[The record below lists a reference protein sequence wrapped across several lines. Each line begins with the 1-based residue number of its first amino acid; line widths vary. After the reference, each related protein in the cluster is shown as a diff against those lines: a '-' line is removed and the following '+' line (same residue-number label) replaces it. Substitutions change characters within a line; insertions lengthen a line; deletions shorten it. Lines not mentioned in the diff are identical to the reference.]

1 MNTIRIASDVT
12 KNYPLSGNLFISPEP
27 LKIKQEQPDQFVS
40 ALIHEIRNPL
50 TTINLA
56 VQMLRSPV
64 KSYDRKLYQDIIMR
78 STTQINDLITDLLMS
93 WQSDEVKPGNYPIH
107 QLVDEA
113 LALAEDRIFLK
124 TVLVMKYYTTLD
136 SKVLVDKQKI
146 KIALANIIINA
157 VEAMPSEN
165 GKLKLITRST
175 NNKCVIEIKD
185 NGTGISQKNL
195 SKIFM
200 PYFTGKAG
208 GMGLG
213 LSTTMDI
220 LLANHVTT
228 DVRSEEGIGTRFIL
242 SFEKNQLSGECL
254 EEISFS

>member
-1 MNTIRIASDVT
+1 MSTIRIASDAT
-12 KNYPLSGNLFISPEP
+12 KSYPSSANLFISPEP
-27 LKIKQEQPDQFVS
+27 LKIKQEQPDQIVS

-56 VQMLRSPV
+56 VQMLRSPTR
-64 KSYDRKLYQDIIMR
+64 SYDRTLYQDIIMR
-78 STTQINDLITDLLMS
+78 SSTQINDLITDLLRS
-93 WQSDEVKPGNYPIH
+93 WQSDEVQPGNYPIH

-124 TVLVMKYYTTLD
+124 TIIVMKDYTALD
-136 SKVLVDKQKI
+136 YKVQVDKQKI

-157 VEAMPSEN
+157 IEAMPSGN
-165 GKLKLITRST
+165 GKLKLITRSI

-185 NGTGISQKNL
+185 NGIGISQKNL

-228 DVRSEEGIGTRFIL
+228 DVRSVEGHGTRFIL
-242 SFEKNQLSGECL
+242 SFDRIQQPGECL
-254 EEISFS
+254 Q

>member
-1 MNTIRIASDVT
+1 MSTIRIASDAT
-12 KNYPLSGNLFISPEP
+12 KSYPSSANLFISPEP
-27 LKIKQEQPDQFVS
+27 LKIKQEQPNQIVS

-56 VQMLRSPV
+56 VQMLRSPTR
-64 KSYDRKLYQDIIMR
+64 SYDRTLYQDIIMR
-78 STTQINDLITDLLMS
+78 SSTQINDLITDLLRS
-93 WQSDEVKPGNYPIH
+93 WQSDEVQPGNYPIH

-124 TVLVMKYYTTLD
+124 TIIVMKDYTALD
-136 SKVLVDKQKI
+136 YKVQVDKQKI

-157 VEAMPSEN
+157 IEAMPSGN
-165 GKLKLITRST
+165 GKLKLITRSI

-185 NGTGISQKNL
+185 NGIGISQKNL

-228 DVRSEEGIGTRFIL
+228 DVRSVEGHGTRFIL
-242 SFEKNQLSGECL
+242 SFDRIQQPGECL
-254 EEISFS
+254 Q

>member
-12 KNYPLSGNLFISPEP
+12 KNFPHSNLFISPEP
-27 LKIKQEQPDQFVS
+27 LKIKQELPDQFGS

-56 VQMLRSPV
+56 VQMLRSPAR
-64 KSYDRKLYQDIIMR
+64 SYESKLYEDIIMR
-78 STTQINDLITDLLMS
+78 SSTQINDLISDLLRS
-93 WQSDEVKPGNYPIH
+93 WQANEIQTGNYPIH

-113 LALAEDRIFLK
+113 LALAADRIILK
-124 TVLVMKYYTTLD
+124 TIVVEKDYTSLD
-136 SKVLVDKQKI
+136 CKVLVNKQKI

-157 VEAMPSEN
+157 IEAMPSGN
-165 GKLKLITRST
+165 GKLKLITRSI
-175 NNKCVIEIKD
+175 NKKCVIEIKD
-185 NGTGISQKNL
+185 NGIGISQKNL
-195 SKIFM
+195 SKIFL
-200 PYFTGKAG
+200 PYFTGKVG

-228 DVRSEEGIGTRFIL
+228 DVRSVEGHGTGHGTRFIL
-242 SFEKNQLSGECL
+242 SFERIQLSGECL
-254 EEISFS
+254 LEK

>member
-1 MNTIRIASDVT
+1 MSTIKIASDAT
-12 KNYPLSGNLFISPEP
+12 KSYPLSANLFISPEP
-27 LKIKQEQPDQFVS
+27 LKITQEQPNQFVS

-50 TTINLA
+50 TTISLA
-56 VQMLRSPV
+56 VQMLRSPAR
-64 KSYDRKLYQDIIMR
+64 SCDRELYQDIIMR
-78 STTQINDLITDLLMS
+78 SSTQINDLVNDLLRS
-93 WQSDEVKPGNYPIH
+93 WQSDVIKPGNYPIH

-124 TVLVMKYYTTLD
+124 NISVTKLYTTLD
-136 SKVLVDKQKI
+136 CKVLVDKQKM

-157 VEAMPSEN
+157 VEAMPYGN
-165 GKLKLITRST
+165 GKLKLITRSI

-185 NGTGISQKNL
+185 NGIGISQKNL
-195 SKIFM
+195 SKIFV

-213 LSTTMDI
+213 LSATMDI

-228 DVRSEEGIGTRFIL
+228 EVRSVEGNGTCFYL
-242 SFEKNQLSGECL
+242 SFQKIQQSGECV
-254 EEISFS
+254 

>member
-27 LKIKQEQPDQFVS
+27 NKIKQEQPDEFVS

-56 VQMLRSPV
+56 VQMLRSPAR
-64 KSYDRKLYQDIIMR
+64 SYERKLYQDIIMR
-78 STTQINDLITDLLMS
+78 SSTQINDLITDLLTS

-107 QLVDEA
+107 ELVDEA

-124 TVLVMKYYTTLD
+124 TITVMKYYTTLD
-136 SKVLVDKQKI
+136 CKVLVDKQKI

-157 VEAMPSEN
+157 IEAMPSGN
-165 GKLKLITRST
+165 GKLKLITRSI

-185 NGTGISQKNL
+185 NGIGISQKNL

-228 DVRSEEGIGTRFIL
+228 DVRSVEGIGTRFIF
-242 SFEKNQLSGECL
+242 SFERTQQSAECL
-254 EEISFS
+254 QEN

>member
-1 MNTIRIASDVT
+1 MSTIRIASDAT
-12 KNYPLSGNLFISPEP
+12 KSYPSSANLFISPEP
-27 LKIKQEQPDQFVS
+27 LKIKQEQPNQIVS

-56 VQMLRSPV
+56 VQMLRSPTR
-64 KSYDRKLYQDIIMR
+64 SYDRTLYQDIIMR
-78 STTQINDLITDLLMS
+78 SSTQINDLITDLLRS
-93 WQSDEVKPGNYPIH
+93 WQSDEVQPGNYPIH

-113 LALAEDRIFLK
+113 LAFAADRIFLK
-124 TVLVMKYYTTLD
+124 TIIVMKDYTALD
-136 SKVLVDKQKI
+136 YKVQVDKQKI

-157 VEAMPSEN
+157 IEAMPSGN
-165 GKLKLITRST
+165 GKLKLITRSI

-185 NGTGISQKNL
+185 NGIGISQKNL

-228 DVRSEEGIGTRFIL
+228 DVRSVEGHGTRFIL
-242 SFEKNQLSGECL
+242 SFDRIQQPGECL
-254 EEISFS
+254 Q